1 MTGTHFSLRMA
12 EGEIVLLVTDAVDEL
27 ARRLVRDVVGA
38 PHETDDAGAEARG
51 RALAHL
57 HVLVNLEQAVHR
69 LESRAAEVAAE
80 AGATYPEIGR
90 ASNLSRQGARR
101 RWPGLITNGI
111 TSSTPELSTHPTS
124 SRSPQS

>member
-1 MTGTHFSLRMA
+1 MTGAHFTSRMT

-27 ARRLVRDVVGA
+27 SRRLAHDLVGA
-38 PHETDDAGAEARG
+38 AHESDDEHAARG

-57 HVLVNLEQAVHR
+57 YVLVNLEQAVHR
-69 LESRAAEVAAE
+69 LESRAAEAAAE

-101 RWPGLITNGI
+101 RWPGLITNSM
-111 TSSTPELSTHPTS
+111 TASTPELSTHPTP
-124 SRSPQS
+124 RSPQP